1 MLSPLN
7 SQIKELLY
15 SNTIDDKIIFVYE
28 KKLNIKKKS
37 RLILKDLSSNE
48 FILEIGEDK
57 GYVVYDKVSNQ
68 LIEYSDTCVFD
79 FRFKTLNNYLYLGPT
94 HIYEDNISYFTNIY
108 SNEIYTLKELE
119 EQQTVFDSQ
128 LKKVRRRRYTSFTY
142 NDYSS
147 TLSESKFY
155 INNYEFIRDYPFP
168 SNYKG
173 DCGFVAASMLL
184 FYWSKTLNSKFVP
197 AQYLDSDG
205 NLNTKT
211 NTLSRKLVSLNN
223 NTEGS
228 WAATVKNTLE
238 KYGKEIGI
246 NTNPNWYLF
255 DFNLRS
261 EIENNRPVLIFGSL
275 PSNPKQEKN
284 SVDTKSKTN
293 HAVIA
298 YGYKGNAP
306 LVHYGWSGKT
316 EVALNSGLIV
326 SVATSN
332 PIPKY
337 QTNISIEPKDL
348 NFELRYYNYNRKQEH
363 YVKDIK
369 FTTNRLRT
377 GFVEFEKITL
387 SSRTAGQKE
396 AYLSFDFENPIHK
409 IGFEMSYWSKN
420 EMFLPIDK
428 PQANI
433 YAKDL
438 VTNNKYEVADLFK
451 INLPTDRNRQE
462 LYEFNFPK
470 GTKQISIWVRN
481 ETLSGVLDRNKGRIA
496 IGKINLQGYKS

>member
-1 MLSPLN
+1 MIKKFILASGLLLSMLSPLN

-197 AQYLDSDG
+197 TQYLDSDG

-211 NTLSRKLVSLNN
+211 NTLSRNLVSLNN

-337 QTNISIEPKDL
+337 QTNISID
-348 NFELRYYNYNRKQEH
+348 
-363 YVKDIK
+363 
-369 FTTNRLRT
+369 
-377 GFVEFEKITL
+377 
-387 SSRTAGQKE
+387 QK
-396 AYLSFDFENPIHK
+396 
-409 IGFEMSYWSKN
+409 
-420 EMFLPIDK
+420 
-428 PQANI
+428 
-433 YAKDL
+433 
-438 VTNNKYEVADLFK
+438 T
-451 INLPTDRNRQE
+451 
-462 LYEFNFPK
+462 
-470 GTKQISIWVRN
+470 
-481 ETLSGVLDRNKGRIA
+481 
-496 IGKINLQGYKS
+496 